1 MNWNNMVAFSRSYI
15 HIRFSHDV
23 VILVNLINRARNLR
37 LIENIIYFFILL
49 SIEISILLSFPDF
62 FQIFYFSI
70 SFSILF
76 CISICII
83 FWYFYYANIFV
94 ETREW
99 IFFLRIRLFC
109 NTKVICKMTHFIKNR
124 YTIDSFCFFRFL
136 SIHINLRVPRLI
148 DSSFNFIAEQVIR
161 LRAMTLT
168 RRRIVSCSVDAFR
181 YV

>member
-1 MNWNNMVAFSRSYI
+1 MVAFSRSYI

-94 ETREW
+94 ETRE
-99 IFFLRIRLFC
+99 
-109 NTKVICKMTHFIKNR
+109 
-124 YTIDSFCFFRFL
+124 
-136 SIHINLRVPRLI
+136 
-148 DSSFNFIAEQVIR
+148 
-161 LRAMTLT
+161 
-168 RRRIVSCSVDAFR
+168 
-181 YV
+181 